1 MKSVRQVREDDQ
13 NIIPLADAMTPNAQS
28 SHLRTIRQDNKLRL
42 EDRASHDWYRF
53 VLSYPA
59 HLVRTYVER
68 FLLDSKHT
76 VLDPFCGTGTTI
88 VECKKL
94 GIPSCG
100 IEPNPMAVFAS
111 RTKVDWDINADKLIA
126 HASHMAK
133 LTLEKFDE
141 QGIQD
146 EGSLELFGRQA
157 KPQAALRG
165 LSPELLKLLLTDSI
179 SPLPLHKVLV
189 LLDVLEENHEPRFL
203 PHEHIALAKS
213 LVNEISNLHFGPE
226 IGVGAIKPDAA
237 VVGPWLRAVK
247 RVAEDIRHLQA
258 KSATP
263 AIVHQAD
270 ARDLAILLKPASV
283 DAVITSPPYPN
294 EKDYTRT
301 TRLESVLLGFIK
313 SKNDLRRLKQNL
325 VRSNTRS
332 VYKTD
337 TDDRMVANHE
347 AIQQIAEAIERR
359 RIELGKTSGFE
370 RLYARVTKLYFG
382 GMLRHLMDLR
392 PILRPGAQ
400 LAYVVGD
407 QASYLRVMIR
417 TGQLLADLA
426 KSAGYEVVGI
436 DLFRTRL
443 ATATKE
449 QLREEVVIL
458 RWPGPSNLN
467 GWPKHENGNHMVMRD
482 EPAKPSINKALVGKT
497 SRPTNRYSAIIE
509 KIFFSKYKK
518 GMREV
523 PFERE
528 EMETFAAKLKVKLPK
543 NLGDL
548 VYTFRYRA
556 LLPPAITSLAGEQE
570 IWIIRPTG
578 RSRYTFV
585 LIKNSPLVPNEH
597 MAVTKVPD
605 ATPGIIAKYALND
618 EQALLAKV
626 RYNRLVDIFSGVT
639 CYSLQ
644 NHLRTA
650 VAEMGQVETDELYIG
665 VDKKGAHYVFP
676 IQAKGGKDKLSV
688 VQIEQDFAM
697 CAAKF
702 PLLVCRPIA
711 AQFMNEGVI
720 ALFEFEAD
728 ENGVTISSEKHYKL
742 VSPKEVTDTDLETYR
757 GRLNPPA

>member
-1 MKSVRQVREDDQ
+1 MRTTRE
-13 NIIPLADAMTPNAQS
+13 
-28 SHLRTIRQDNKLRL
+28 DNKLRV
-42 EDRASHDWYRF
+42 EDRAAHDWYRF

-59 HLVRTYVER
+59 HIVRTYVER
-68 FLLDSKHT
+68 FGLNSKHN

-111 RTKVDWDINADKLIA
+111 RTKVDWEVDPDSLIA
-126 HASHMAK
+126 HAAGIAK
-133 LTLEKFDE
+133 LTLQSFDE

-146 EGSLELFGRQA
+146 QEALGLFGRHA
-157 KPQAALRG
+157 KPQPALRE
-165 LSPELLKLLLTDSI
+165 LPPELVKLLLTDSI
-179 SPLPLHKVLV
+179 SPLPLHKVL
-189 LLDVLEENHEPRFL
+189 LLLEVLEENREPRL
-203 PHEHIALAKS
+203 LAHEHVALAKS

-226 IGVGAIKPDAA
+226 IGVGAIKKDAA

-247 RVAEDIRHLQA
+247 KMAEDIRHLQVKA
-258 KSATP
+258 ATP

-313 SKNDLRRLKQNL
+313 SKDDLRRLKQNL

-332 VYKTD
+332 VYKSD
-337 TDDRMVANHE
+337 TDDRLVEGHD
-347 AIQQIAEAIERR
+347 AIQEIAEAIERR

-392 PILRPGAQ
+392 PVLRPGAQ

-426 KSAGYEVVGI
+426 RSVGYEVVGT

-443 ATATKE
+443 ATATRE
-449 QLREEVVIL
+449 QLREEVVLL
-458 RWPGPSNLN
+458 RWGGSPKVN
-467 GWPKHENGNHMVMRD
+467 GWSKHETGNYMTLKD
-482 EPAKPSINKALVGKT
+482 EPIEPSMKT
-497 SRPTNRYSAIIE
+497 KLPTKSPKRVNRYSAIIE
-509 KIFFSKYKK
+509 KLFFSKYEK

-523 PFERE
+523 PFERV
-528 EMETFAAKLKVKLPK
+528 EMEKFAAKLKVELPK

-548 VYTFRYRA
+548 VYSFRYRT
-556 LLPPAITSLAGEQE
+556 LLPTAISSLAGEE
-570 IWIIRPTG
+570 EVWIIRPTG
-578 RSRYTFV
+578 RGRYSFALVKDTP
-585 LIKNSPLVPNEH
+585 IVPNEH

-605 ATPGIIAKYALND
+605 ATPGIVAKYAFSD
-618 EQALLAKV
+618 EQALLARV

-644 NHLRTA
+644 SHLRTA
-650 VAEMGQVETDELYIG
+650 VPEMGQVETDEIYIG

-676 IQAKGGKDKLSV
+676 VQAKGGKDKLSV
-688 VQIEQDFAM
+688 VQIEQDFAI
-697 CAAKF
+697 CAAKL

-711 AQFMNEGVI
+711 AQFMDEGVI
-720 ALFEFEAD
+720 ALFEFESGD
-728 ENGVTISSEKHYKL
+728 NGVTILSEKHYKL
-742 VSPKEVTDTDLETYR
+742 VSPKEVTDTDLQNYR
-757 GRLNPPA
+757 GRLDASA